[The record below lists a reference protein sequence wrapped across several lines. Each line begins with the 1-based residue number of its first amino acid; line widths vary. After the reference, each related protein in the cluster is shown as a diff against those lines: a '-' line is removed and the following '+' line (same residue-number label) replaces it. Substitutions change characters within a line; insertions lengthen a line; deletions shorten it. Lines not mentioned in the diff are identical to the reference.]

1 MGLLLALA
9 LALQD
14 ASMETLLEG
23 LHSDD
28 PSVRSRATDGLLSGW
43 KGWAEKDLSLLDDAS
58 IDPDPEVNARATE
71 ARSRIRIRRAL
82 GGKLLEKIG
91 RADEAFHSGN
101 DVAKWEVLTRAK
113 ELFMRAQLAP
123 EDLHGLEVVAA
134 RARWNDPKTLEKFA
148 KEFGGGGVL
157 SIPVDPATR
166 AGLRAKAV
174 EALGG
179 EGRKRAGQV
188 AGFLGDEAPEV
199 RAIALGV
206 IEELGAKEQAPK
218 VAALLRDP
226 SATIRRDALLL
237 LGGWGAK
244 EYAPDFVKL
253 LEDPNGQVRRRAAET
268 LGGWGQKEMAP
279 QVAKLLADPYAQ
291 SRAEAAAALGS
302 LGAREFAA
310 DVAPLLADPQP
321 AVRRSA
327 AFALGRFG
335 AIEHVAKLEALLA
348 DRDPDVRMTAAQ
360 ALGQIGTGLHVEA
373 LIPLLR
379 DGDPEV
385 RQEAAWVLGRVA
397 SKGAILRIE
406 QLENRDPE
414 LRHGIART
422 LGRLG
427 LKEFRAPVARLCE
440 DPCDWVRAEAVAS
453 LGRLGDK
460 EDAPTLAARLRDTDR
475 KVRLNAALAL
485 GELGA
490 GDPQGAL
497 AAMERDRDRL
507 LGLASTLALIRLGL
521 RDVAAQRAALKEIA
535 TDDLAFAVLG
545 SAATEALSRVHSKDA
560 WDRLAKP
567 LPLRK
572 SIETW
577 ADLAG
582 ALAGAGLT
590 IEVEADCGLG
600 RLDERV
606 PVTGHQALEW
616 LLGRLGAPAV
626 VLDGSKVRL
635 MDRRSA
641 LAWWQK
647 RLDGK

>member
-1 MGLLLALA
+1 MMGLLLASA

-14 ASMETLLEG
+14 ASMESLLEG
-23 LHSDD
+23 LRSDD
-28 PSVRSRATDGLLSGW
+28 PAFRSRATDGILSGW
-43 KGWAEKDLSLLDDAS
+43 KGWAEKDLSFLDDAS
-58 IDPDPEVNARATE
+58 IDTDPEVSARATE
-71 ARSRIRIRRAL
+71 ARSRIRIRRTL
-82 GGKLLEKIG
+82 GEKLLGKIG
-91 RADEAFHSGN
+91 RADEAFHTGDDTAKL
-101 DVAKWEVLTRAK
+101 DVLIKAKASWYRGELTKEDLEGLETLAARVAWSDPTALTRFSR
-113 ELFMRAQLAP
+113 EFRDRVLAIP
-123 EDLHGLEVVAA
+123 ADPAA
-134 RARWNDPKTLEKFA
+134 RAR
-148 KEFGGGGVL
+148 
-157 SIPVDPATR
+157 
-166 AGLRAKAV
+166 LRAKAV

-179 EGRKRAGQV
+179 EGRKRVKEV
-188 AGFLGDEAPEV
+188 ADSLGDEAPEV
-199 RAIALGV
+199 RAAALRV
-206 IEELGAKEQAPK
+206 IGGLEAKEQAPK
-218 VAALLRDP
+218 VAALLKDQN
-226 SATIRRDALLL
+226 SAVRGDALSL

-244 EYAPDFVKL
+244 EYATDFVKL
-253 LEDPNGQVRRRAAET
+253 LEDPSGQVRRRAAET
-268 LGGWGQKEMAP
+268 LGSWGQKDVAP
-279 QVAKLLADPYAQ
+279 RIAKLLQDPYAQ

-310 DVAPLLADPQP
+310 DIAPLLADTQP

-327 AFALGRFG
+327 AFAIGRFG
-335 AIEHVAKLEALLA
+335 AREHAAKLEALLA

-373 LIPLLR
+373 LIPLLH

-406 QLENRDPE
+406 QLENRDPDV
-414 LRHGIART
+414 RHGIART
-422 LGRLG
+422 LGRMG
-427 LKEFRAPVARLCE
+427 LKEFRGPVARLCE

-453 LGRLGDK
+453 LGRLGGK
-460 EDAPTLAARLRDTDR
+460 EDAATLAARLRDPDR

-497 AAMERDRDRL
+497 AALERDRDRL
-507 LGLASTLALIRLGL
+507 LGLASTLSLIRLGL
-521 RDVAAQRAALKEIA
+521 RDAAAQRAALKEVA

-545 SAATEALSRVHSKDA
+545 GAANEALSRVHSKDA
-560 WDRLAKP
+560 WDRLAQP

-577 ADLAG
+577 KDLAG
-582 ALAGAGLT
+582 ALAGAGLS

-606 PVTGHQALEW
+606 QVTGHQTLEW

-626 VLDGSKVRL
+626 VLDGNKVLL